1 MLARGAPGQGSA
13 DPLVLVSG
21 LQKLALMLETGLIL
35 WDQALDLLKV
45 LVLGCEL
52 DQARMMLVTES
63 MELGLVL
70 DPQFWNWV
78 LVWEAGLMLWGLV

>member
-1 MLARGAPGQGSA
+1 MLG
-13 DPLVLVSG
+13 
-21 LQKLALMLETGLIL
+21 
-35 WDQALDLLKV
+35 
-45 LVLGCEL
+45 
-52 DQARMMLVTES
+52 TES

>member
-1 MLARGAPGQGSA
+1 MARGSPGQGSA
-13 DPLVLVSG
+13 DPWVLVSG
-21 LQKLALMLETGLIL
+21 FQKLALMLETGLIL

-78 LVWEAGLMLWGLV
+78 LVWVLGLVLWALV